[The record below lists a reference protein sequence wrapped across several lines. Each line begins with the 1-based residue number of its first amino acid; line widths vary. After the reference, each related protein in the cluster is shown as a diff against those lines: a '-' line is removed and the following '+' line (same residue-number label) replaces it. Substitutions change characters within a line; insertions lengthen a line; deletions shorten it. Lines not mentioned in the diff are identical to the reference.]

1 MFYPAVDCLVI
12 ILLLAFLMVTLFAC
26 IFCLRHEYIRK
37 ESEKRKKDFFKKKEL
52 NITEFSWFRY
62 NQHNETGINITMDK
76 TIIVMVAVNGRMFSK
91 KYSITSLTFDTKNIT
106 EAALY
111 ENGIVTRRLTLH
123 RPVSDDRPAGV
134 SSKQLI
140 RTILLCIRQKD
151 HTDDISFILY
161 QGRLE
166 QRGHNYTIIKSK
178 ANSVILLL
186 KMLLTNKI

>member
-1 MFYPAVDCLVI
+1 MFYPAVDYLVI

-91 KYSITSLTFDTKNIT
+91 KYSITSLTFDTKILPKRHYMKT
-106 EAALY
+106 ALS
-111 ENGIVTRRLTLH
+111 
-123 RPVSDDRPAGV
+123 PVSSR
-134 SSKQLI
+134 
-140 RTILLCIRQKD
+140 
-151 HTDDISFILY
+151 FIDMSVMTGL
-161 QGRLE
+161 QAFHR
-166 QRGHNYTIIKSK
+166 
-178 ANSVILLL
+178 NSP
-186 KMLLTNKI
+186 